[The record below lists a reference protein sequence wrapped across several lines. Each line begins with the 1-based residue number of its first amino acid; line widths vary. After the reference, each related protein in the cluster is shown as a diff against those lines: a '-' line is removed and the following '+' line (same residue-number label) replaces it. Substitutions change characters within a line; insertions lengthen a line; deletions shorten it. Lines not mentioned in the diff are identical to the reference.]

1 MAKLFAPAMRRVG
14 GTAGDFIIFEETTK
28 LNGKESNFTMNTT
41 QWDAVTC
48 LLRQYRH
55 AVG

>member
-1 MAKLFAPAMRRVG
+1 MAKPLAPAMLRVG

-41 QWDAVTC
+41 QWDAVNMFVET
-48 LLRQYRH
+48 
-55 AVG
+55 VGMQ